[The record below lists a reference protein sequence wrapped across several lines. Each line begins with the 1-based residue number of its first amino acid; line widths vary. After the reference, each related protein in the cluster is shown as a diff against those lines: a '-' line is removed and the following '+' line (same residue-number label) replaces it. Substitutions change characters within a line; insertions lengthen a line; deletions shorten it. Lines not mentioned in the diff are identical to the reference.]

1 MSRIGPGPNSPN
13 IHWQNRD
20 ALKAQ
25 LPAEQAKL
33 ERLDG
38 QAAKLEGDV
47 HEVRGQVS
55 DLKADVRKLGRQTFA
70 AEVQEKV
77 GGAWA
82 KLTGTL
88 GRGLVA
94 MGSKLGGR
102 EFSVT
107 TVDIQQDPTAEKTSA
122 RLRAQVGQKKEEI
135 EARKSQLQDWG
146 SALNDL
152 ATGPRKDQAEV
163 VKAHSRAIT
172 SEFFRAVGADVSDG
186 VKTGIGILGSAAAA
200 FSDAVGERMQQA
212 KKGLYSGLKDVA
224 WTVANFA
231 ADRELAAAGGDK
243 DALSRLKPPGEALQ
257 ASIASALS
265 SVPVPVPVSKP
276 AMMKLL
282 PDPRPVIDL
291 VQISPNVFG
300 PLAQELSQ
308 LRLPAPAQPL
318 ALPAPQ
324 GQAALPAAQ
333 GQAALPAPAP
343 IALLPAPASTDSR
356 GQAQLPPG
364 VELVDAREL
373 YRLPAPRTSR
383 EWVSMVS
390 GVDYSRIGQEDA
402 QGNRLRERDVD
413 AALKTLGASKAI
425 KYEGIPVKSVKQTIE
440 KMFGLKEGASVG
452 DVRREIDR
460 RMAADVSPFT
470 RAKDLEAHLAKIGL
484 PPDADANQI
493 LQKTMFGASVPPM

>member
-1 MSRIGPGPNSPN
+1 MNRIGPNSAN

-20 ALKAQ
+20 ALKTQ

-33 ERLDG
+33 KGLDA
-38 QAAKLEGDV
+38 QAAKLEGNIA
-47 HEVRGQVS
+47 EVRGQLG
-55 DLKADVRKLGRQTFA
+55 DLKADVRKLDRQTFA

-107 TVDIQQDPTAEKTSA
+107 TVDLQQDPTAEKTSA
-122 RLRAQVGQKKEEI
+122 GLRAQVGQKKEEI

-146 SALNDL
+146 SALDDL

-172 SEFFRAVGADVSDG
+172 TELFRAIGTDVSDG
-186 VKTGIGILGSAAAA
+186 VKAGIGILGSAAAA

-243 DALSRLKPPGEALQ
+243 DGLSRLKPPGEALQ

-276 AMMKLL
+276 AMQALL
-282 PDPRPVIDL
+282 PDARPVIDL
-291 VQISPNVFG
+291 VQIGPNVFA

-308 LRLPAPAQPL
+308 LRLPAPQRQAT
-318 ALPAPQ
+318 LPAP
-324 GQAALPAAQ
+324 Q

-343 IALLPAPASTDSR
+343 IALLPAPVFTEGR
-356 GQAQLPPG
+356 GPAQLPPG

-383 EWVSMVS
+383 EWVSMVA

-425 KYEGIPVKSVKQTIE
+425 KYEGMPVKTVKHTIE

-470 RAKDLEAHLAKIGL
+470 RAKDLDAHLAKIGL